1 MTSSPRSRGS
11 ASSFFLP
18 FFQRNLPD
26 VTFQQRRFAFSTVST
41 LEYDRLAARGDSIK
55 SAVNHFI
62 THLENSRG
70 ITREGNFST
79 AFPGSAA
86 ILPRTSLAAGILRLR
101 YSKKLLHRID
111 ASIPAEPG
119 MSSSQ
124 WHAICVPSVFQPSD
138 YTSEYVKK
146 VERSFAGHRVLGL
159 VLRFGAKA
167 ADWVDDG
174 MFSMAWRSTRKHFRA
189 LHEQIVANK
198 ADRVFV
204 ATDAE
209 LAEKILGKRLGKRM
223 IAVTQLKRTRGE
235 HTEEAVLRRVVEL
248 EMLGKCVA
256 LLLTPQDEFGRVAIA
271 MNGGK
276 APVSF
281 LTM

>member
-1 MTSSPRSRGS
+1 M
-11 ASSFFLP
+11 
-18 FFQRNLPD
+18 N
-26 VTFQQRRFAFSTVST
+26 
-41 LEYDRLAARGDSIK
+41 
-55 SAVNHFI
+55 
-62 THLENSRG
+62 
-70 ITREGNFST
+70 
-79 AFPGSAA
+79 
-86 ILPRTSLAAGILRLR
+86 RTSILIRGALFLLFCSGMLCTAEDYPPLR
-101 YSKKLLHRID
+101 KKLINVQHCL
-111 ASIPAEPG
+111 PLP
-119 MSSSQ
+119 
-124 WHAICVPSVFQPSD
+124 
-138 YTSEYVKK
+138 SEYVKK

-189 LHEQIVANK
+189 LHEQIVAHK

-256 LLLTPQDEFGRVAIA
+256 LLLTPQDEFGRVAMA